1 MCSLFG
7 IYDYKGN
14 LNERQLRKAVHVLAR
29 EAEIRGKDAT
39 GIAYNHNGKM
49 TVFKRDLPAHKMRF
63 HIPRGTRAVMGHT
76 RLTTQGSEKYNENN
90 HPFPSK
96 HFALAHNGVL
106 TNDQTLR
113 IIHDLPKTKIET
125 DSYVAVQL
133 LEKAGALNC
142 YTIASMAEKLQGS
155 FTISI
160 LDRDDQLYLIK
171 GDNPLEIYDFEKDGF
186 CIYAST
192 AEILNRSLKQLKL
205 QERKYTRIHPVA
217 GEILKLDHNG
227 KWTKGEFDFHWFYD
241 DLWRKNIPSKKR
253 SEEDRYW
260 EMLLYYGESLG
271 YHRGDLLLLAE
282 YGFEEEEIEEMLMS
296 PRLMSDFLY
305 GEEVF

>member
-7 IYDYKGN
+7 IYDYNGN
-14 LNERQLRKAVHVLAR
+14 LNERQLSKAVHVLAR

-63 HIPRGTRAVMGHT
+63 RIPRGTRAVMGHT

-90 HPFPSK
+90 HPFLSK

-133 LEKAGALNC
+133 LEKAGALNFD
-142 YTIASMAEKLQGS
+142 TIASMAEKLQGS

-160 LDRDDQLYLIK
+160 LDREDGLYLVK

-192 AEILNRSLKQLKL
+192 A
-205 QERKYTRIHPVA
+205 
-217 GEILKLDHNG
+217 EILKLDHNG

-241 DLWRKNIPSKKR
+241 DLWRKNPSKKHR
-253 SEEDRYW
+253 EEKLYW
-260 EMLLYYGESLG
+260 DMLLDYGESLG